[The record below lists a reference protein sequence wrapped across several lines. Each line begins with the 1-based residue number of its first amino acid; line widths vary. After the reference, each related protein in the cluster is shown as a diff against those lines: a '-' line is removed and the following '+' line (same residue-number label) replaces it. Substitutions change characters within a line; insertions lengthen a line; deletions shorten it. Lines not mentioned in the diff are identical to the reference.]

1 MEDDSKF
8 RFGGVRDAVDDFI
21 DEFEEVDEERSH
33 HGAATSVGPAA
44 AAPSSSTAAAA
55 TNLSPWGFVMMSED
69 ERRELVQRL
78 QAAASAPPPS
88 LHLRWRLSHPLPS
101 QQQQPDAAA
110 EPVTNK
116 EAECTEAEAEQ
127 QVAEEQQQAEEAFE
141 KEEEVRLADD
151 GLDQTWTFTADSLS
165 FNVPHPTVQFIIN
178 TYYIIIIIGNNVF
191 VF

>member
-8 RFGGVRDAVDDFI
+8 RFGGLRDAVDDFI

-33 HGAATSVGPAA
+33 GAATSVGSA
-44 AAPSSSTAAAA
+44 AAPSSSTAA

-101 QQQQPDAAA
+101 QQQPEAA
-110 EPVTNK
+110 EPTNK

-151 GLDQTWTFTADSLS
+151 GLDQTWTFTTDSLS
-165 FNVPHPTVQFIIN
+165 FNVPPNNPI
-178 TYYIIIIIGNNVF
+178 YYIYLSKF
-191 VF
+191 YLLFEYK

>member
-8 RFGGVRDAVDDFI
+8 RFGGLRDAVDDFI

-33 HGAATSVGPAA
+33 GAATSVGSA
-44 AAPSSSTAAAA
+44 AAPSSSTAA

-101 QQQQPDAAA
+101 QQQPEAA
-110 EPVTNK
+110 EPTNK

-151 GLDQTWTFTADSLS
+151 GLDQTWTFTTDSLS
-165 FNVPHPTVQFIIN
+165 FNVPPTVHFITLI
-178 TYYIIIIIGNNVF
+178 
-191 VF
+191 

>member
-1 MEDDSKF
+1 MEDDRKF

-44 AAPSSSTAAAA
+44 AAPSSSTAAA

-101 QQQQPDAAA
+101 QQQQQPDAAA
-110 EPVTNK
+110 EPVANK

-165 FNVPHPTVQFIIN
+165 FNVPPN
-178 TYYIIIIIGNNVF
+178 TPIYFLLI
-191 VF
+191 